1 MGGKIVSG
9 VTEINRRWRLQKLQS
24 MFKIDELMKTA
35 NEAVAETLEDKDLNL
50 TKVDHLIYATQ
61 TIVT

>member
-1 MGGKIVSG
+1 
-9 VTEINRRWRLQKLQS
+9 